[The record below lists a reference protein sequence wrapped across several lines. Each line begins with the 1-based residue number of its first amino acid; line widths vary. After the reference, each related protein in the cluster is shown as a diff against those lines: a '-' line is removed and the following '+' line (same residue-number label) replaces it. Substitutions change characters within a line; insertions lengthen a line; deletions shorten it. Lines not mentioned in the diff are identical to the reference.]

1 MLQKKRENDERPN
14 VMGRGHNFVFTGP
27 KVKAKNSKYTL
38 KRLWSYLSR
47 RKGVLTAVFAMILLS
62 TLLSLAGPYYIG
74 KAIDTMTEGA
84 GKVDFKNLT
93 LYIVLMIV
101 MYGASAFLTWI
112 QINMMIN
119 IAQETVYEIREELFS
134 KLQSLNI
141 RYFDTRTHGEIM
153 SRLTNDVENIN
164 NTLTQSISQLFS
176 SLIMVTGS
184 AAIMFY
190 LSWQLTVLSLI
201 IIPIGMFITGKII
214 NYTRK
219 YFAEQQKELGELNGY
234 IEEIISGEKVV
245 KAFGREE
252 KCIERFDGVNRKLN
266 SAGIK
271 AQIFSGIIPPFM
283 NVINNLSFAV
293 VAAAGGWM
301 AVTGKMSIGVIA
313 SFLNYSKQFSRPIN
327 EIANQ
332 INMIQSAIAGAERV
346 FEVMDETSEF
356 DMSGMEKKI
365 TGIKGE
371 VLLEGVDFSYV
382 KEKSVLKN
390 INIHA
395 KQGETVAIVGPTGA
409 GKTTIV
415 NLLTRFYEIDRGK
428 IYIDG
433 EEIKNI
439 EKKSLRA
446 LLGIVLQDTYIFE
459 GSVRENIR
467 YGRINATD
475 KEVEEAAKMANAEH
489 FILQL
494 HNGYDTVLSEDGS
507 NLSQGQKQLITI
519 ARAILAD
526 PAILILDEA
535 TSSVDTRTELHI
547 QEAMLSLRKGRT
559 SFVIAHRLSTI
570 RDAEQIVVMNNGEI
584 IENGSHDELLEKK
597 GFFYN
602 MYNSQFRGESE

>member
-1 MLQKKRENDERPN
+1 MKEKNSNNGLKPN

-27 KVKAKNSKYTL
+27 KVKAKNSKETL
-38 KRLWSYLSR
+38 MRLWSYLSR
-47 RKGVLTAVFAMILLS
+47 RKAVLITVFLLIFIS
-62 TLLSLAGPYYIG
+62 TILSLAGPYFIG
-74 KAIDTMTEGA
+74 KAIDTMTAGA
-84 GKVDFKNLT
+84 GKVDFQKLT
-93 LYIVLMIV
+93 GYIVIMVIL
-101 MYGASAFLTWI
+101 YGVSTFFTWI
-112 QINMMIN
+112 QIKMMIN
-119 IAQETVYEIREELFS
+119 MAQETVFEIRDELFA
-134 KLQSLNI
+134 KLQTLNI
-141 RYFDTRTHGEIM
+141 RYFDTKTHGEIM
-153 SRLTNDVENIN
+153 SRLTNDIENIN
-164 NTLTQSISQLFS
+164 ITITQSISQLFS

-190 LSWQLTVLSLI
+190 LSWKLTLLSMAA
-201 IIPIGMFITGKII
+201 IPVGMAVTGKII
-214 NYTRK
+214 KYTRK
-219 YFAEQQKELGELNGY
+219 YFSQQQKELGELNGY

-245 KAFGREE
+245 KVFGRES
-252 KCIERFDGVNRKLN
+252 KCIEQFDRVNRRLN
-266 SAGIK
+266 TAGIK
-271 AQIFSGIIPPFM
+271 AQIYSGIIPPFM
-283 NVINNLSFAV
+283 NVINNISFAV
-293 VAAAGGWM
+293 VAAAGGWLVV
-301 AVTGKMSIGVIA
+301 AGTLSIGVIA
-313 SFLNYSKQFSRPIN
+313 SFLNYSKQFARPIN

-346 FEVMDETSEF
+346 FEVMDESSEF
-356 DMSGMEKKI
+356 NLSTKEKEI
-365 TGIKGE
+365 AGIKGD
-371 VLLEGVDFSYV
+371 VLLENVDFSYT
-382 KEKSVLKN
+382 KEKSILKN
-390 INIHA
+390 VNIHA

-415 NLLTRFYEIDRGK
+415 NLLTRFYEIDNGK

-433 EEIKNI
+433 SDIKNI
-439 EKKSLRA
+439 EKKSLRS

-467 YGRINATD
+467 YGRIDATD
-475 KEVEEAAKMANAEH
+475 KEVAARMANAEH

-494 HNGYDTVLSEDGS
+494 HNGYETILSEDGS
-507 NLSQGQKQLITI
+507 NLSQGQRQLITI

-584 IENGSHDELLEKK
+584 IENGTHDELLEKK